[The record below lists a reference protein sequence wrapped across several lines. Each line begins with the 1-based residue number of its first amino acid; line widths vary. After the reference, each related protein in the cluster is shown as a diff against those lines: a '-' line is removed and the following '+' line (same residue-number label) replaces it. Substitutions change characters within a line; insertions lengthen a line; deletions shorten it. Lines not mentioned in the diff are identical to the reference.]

1 MPQLPPPTLYQ
12 IDEFPDIYVD
22 ACVCDDQRNLV
33 FFSAW
38 GRDTALQEF
47 FARLT
52 LGRAEGGIE
61 QFHLAVERHSLP
73 VFPNADRLEKRTT
86 RQFPGTLF
94 GSLLHVWLFDSRC
107 VTPDMANHFAY
118 ALLRDGDEPLQK
130 LWPLVITTCP
140 LPLLQ
145 HWRKPVM
152 QLLSDYG
159 MLSPMAGSLGPVV
172 AWRLAISIDA
182 LELALGE
189 LIRAGQLTTEPPAQM

>member
-1 MPQLPPPTLYQ
+1 MPAPTSSLLYQ
-12 IDEFPDIYVD
+12 IAEFPELYVD

-52 LGRAEGGIE
+52 LGRSEGGID
-61 QFHLAVERHSLP
+61 QFHLEVDGRSLP
-73 VFPNADRLEKRTT
+73 VFPNAGRLEKRTT

-94 GSLLHVWLFDSRC
+94 GSLLHLWLFDPRC
-107 VTPDMANHFAY
+107 VTPDMTNHFAY
-118 ALLRDGDEPLQK
+118 ALLHDGDEPLQK

-159 MLSPMAGSLGPVV
+159 MLSPLGGSLGPVV
-172 AWRLAISIDA
+172 VWRLAIAIDA

-189 LIRAGQLTTEPPAQM
+189 LIRDGTLTTGAAARP